1 MSNLVTNNPSIQKA
15 VTLCGSKTISR
26 LEEFYQLSSKL
37 ENDYKHDALVFI
49 ESVLRIQS
57 GAETK
62 RDLTLLLLDL
72 GFKKSNVSKMIEATR
87 FTLQLEREKSDASA
101 WVKSLPVSTQY
112 VLSSCEDK
120 TFNQVWVN
128 ESEWG
133 LKPVTQKQVE
143 ALKSKHLKVSA
154 ETPNKFPG
162 ETPAN
167 PPVATASMQSTDSNL
182 LKARDLVKDYP
193 ELVAAIDRIINETNE
208 TTA

>member
-1 MSNLVTNNPSIQKA
+1 MNNLVSTNPSIQKA
-15 VTLCGSKTISR
+15 ISLCGAKTISR
-26 LEEFYQLSSKL
+26 LEEFYQLSCKL
-37 ENDYKHDALVFI
+37 ENDYKRDALVFI

-112 VLSSCEDK
+112 ILSTCEDK
-120 TFNQVWVN
+120 TFTTVWAL

-133 LKPVTQKQVE
+133 AKPITKAQVE
-143 ALKSKHLKVSA
+143 QLKLKHDAASKSFPR
-154 ETPNKFPG
+154 ETSSTHTKHM
-162 ETPAN
+162 
-167 PPVATASMQSTDSNL
+167 PPFQTRIARAIELLSDDPEIVAFLTTRLVRASG
-182 LKARDLVKDYP
+182 
-193 ELVAAIDRIINETNE
+193 
-208 TTA
+208 

>member
-62 RDLTLLLLDL
+62 RDLTLLLLEL

-120 TFNQVWVN
+120 TFNQVWAT

-154 ETPNKFPG
+154 ETP
-162 ETPAN
+162 AN
-167 PPVATASMQSTDSNL
+167 PPVAAASMQSTDSNL